1 MTKQPQRASNTKAI
15 RTTAGRARGVAVPAA
30 PARREGG
37 RGDLGPKPRGEPRQL
52 SMSHPG
58 TAPPR
63 GRPGAGPRGG
73 AARGGARGAGRRKKY
88 HKWDIDR
95 SYP

>member
-1 MTKQPQRASNTKAI
+1 MTGLDRGPSGLPQPRAVLEA
-15 RTTAGRARGVAVPAA
+15 TTAGRARGVAVPAA

-63 GRPGAGPRGG
+63 GRPGAGLETQTMMCG
-73 AARGGARGAGRRKKY
+73 
-88 HKWDIDR
+88 W
-95 SYP
+95 